1 MILHSDLQ
9 IIINSAMTVDGKI
22 SSSTGDSKISSREDL
37 VRLHKLRANV
47 DAIMVGIN
55 TVIMDDPMLNIRLSN
70 SKKKLPTRIII
81 DSTGKIPIDSKILK
95 SASFIDTL
103 IIVTKKTHADIIKKI
118 NSFGAK
124 TFVIGTKL
132 VDLPKLFDVLYK
144 MGYKKIL
151 VEGGGELNWSC
162 LSSGLVTKLILT
174 ISPKIIGGKNA
185 ITLVEGTG
193 YPKIS
198 AGINLKLVRVIRYRN
213 GEIVLHYKL

>member
-37 VRLHKLRANV
+37 IRLHKLRSNV

-55 TVIMDDPMLNIRLSN
+55 TVIIDDPMLNVRLSN
-70 SKKKLPTRIII
+70 SKRKIPTRIII
-81 DSTGKIPIDSKILK
+81 DSTGKIPLDSKILK

-103 IIVTKKTHADIIKKI
+103 IIVTKKTHADIIKNI

-124 TFVIGTKL
+124 VFVIGTKS

-151 VEGGGELNWSC
+151 VEGGGEINWSC

-198 AGINLKLVRVIRYRN
+198 AGINLKLVRVIRNRN

>member
-22 SSSTGDSKISSREDL
+22 SSSTGDSKISSQEDL
-37 VRLHKLRANV
+37 IRLHKLRSNV

-55 TVIMDDPMLNIRLSN
+55 TVIIDDPMLNVRLSN

-81 DSTGKIPIDSKILK
+81 DSSGKIPLDSKILK

-103 IIVTKKTHADIIKKI
+103 IIVTKKTHADIINNI

-124 TFVIGTKL
+124 VFVIGTKS

-162 LSSGLVTKLILT
+162 LSSGLVTELILT

-198 AGINLKLVRVIRYRN
+198 AGINLKLVRVIRNRN

>member
-1 MILHSDLQ
+1 
-9 IIINSAMTVDGKI
+9 MTVDGKI
-22 SSSTGDSKISSREDL
+22 SSFTGDSKISSREDL
-37 VRLHKLRANV
+37 IRLHKLRSNV

-55 TVIMDDPMLNIRLSN
+55 TVIIDDPMLNVRLSN
-70 SKKKLPTRIII
+70 SKGKIPTRIII
-81 DSTGKIPIDSKILK
+81 DSTGKIPLNSKILK

-103 IIVTKKTHADIIKKI
+103 IIVTKKTHVDIIKKI

-124 TFVIGTKL
+124 VFVIGKKS

-198 AGINLKLVRVIRYRN
+198 SGINLKLVRVIRYGN
-213 GEIVLHYKL
+213 GEIILHYKL

>member
-1 MILHSDLQ
+1 
-9 IIINSAMTVDGKI
+9 
-22 SSSTGDSKISSREDL
+22 
-37 VRLHKLRANV
+37 
-47 DAIMVGIN
+47 
-55 TVIMDDPMLNIRLSN
+55 
-70 SKKKLPTRIII
+70 
-81 DSTGKIPIDSKILK
+81 
-95 SASFIDTL
+95 
-103 IIVTKKTHADIIKKI
+103 
-118 NSFGAK
+118 
-124 TFVIGTKL
+124 
-132 VDLPKLFDVLYK
+132 

-198 AGINLKLVRVIRYRN
+198 AGINLKLVRVIRNRN

>member
-1 MILHSDLQ
+1 MTLHSDLQ

>member
-22 SSSTGDSKISSREDL
+22 SSSTGDSKISSRDDL
-37 VRLHKLRANV
+37 IRLHKLRSNA

-55 TVIMDDPMLNIRLSN
+55 TVIIDDPMLNVRLSN
-70 SKKKLPTRIII
+70 SKRKIPTRIII

>member
-55 TVIMDDPMLNIRLSN
+55 TVIMDDPMLNIRLYN

>member
-124 TFVIGTKL
+124 TLVIGTKL

-162 LSSGLVTKLILT
+162 LSSGLVTELILT

-198 AGINLKLVRVIRYRN
+198 AGINLKLVRVIRNRN

>member
-1 MILHSDLQ
+1 
-9 IIINSAMTVDGKI
+9 
-22 SSSTGDSKISSREDL
+22 
-37 VRLHKLRANV
+37 
-47 DAIMVGIN
+47 
-55 TVIMDDPMLNIRLSN
+55 MLNIRLSN

-124 TFVIGTKL
+124 TLVIGTKL

>member
-55 TVIMDDPMLNIRLSN
+55 TVIIDDPMLNVRLSN
-70 SKKKLPTRIII
+70 SKRKIPTRIII

>member
-22 SSSTGDSKISSREDL
+22 SSSTGDSKISSQEDL
-37 VRLHKLRANV
+37 IRLHKLRSNV

-70 SKKKLPTRIII
+70 SKKKSPTRIII
-81 DSTGKIPIDSKILK
+81 DSTGKIPLDSKILK
-95 SASFIDTL
+95 SATHINTL

-118 NSFGAK
+118 NSSGAK
-124 TFVIGTKL
+124 VFIIGTES
-132 VDLPKLFDVLYK
+132 VDLPKLFDLLYK

-151 VEGGGELNWSC
+151 VEGGGKLNWSC
-162 LSSGLVTKLILT
+162 LLSGLVTKLILT

-185 ITLVEGTG
+185 ITLVEGSG
-193 YPKIS
+193 YSKIS

>member
-124 TFVIGTKL
+124 TLVIGTKL